1 MIPLIIS
8 ILCSSLLFVLFKLF
22 PKYGINTFQAI
33 VFNYFTAF
41 ICGIALFGKEWNPKA
56 LETGNWPY
64 FIILSAILFISLF
77 IVMGISSQKNGV
89 ALTSIAGKMSM
100 GLSMLF
106 MIGLYNEPLSFMKIA
121 GILLAFL
128 GVFLVSFSKSSD
140 GKSSNS
146 IWLLIVLFVGSAI
159 LDVVLNYVQKYEF
172 EHIPASLFSA
182 FGFGLAGAIGV
193 SILLFQLVR
202 KSSTFEWKNVLA
214 GILLGIPNYFSIY
227 LLILSYTST
236 GWTDSTVLAI
246 MNVSTV
252 LISAVIG
259 FIAFRENVTIQK
271 IIGLLAAVSAILLLY
286 FANLNE

>member
-1 MIPLIIS
+1 MIPLIVS
-8 ILCSSLLFVLFKLF
+8 ILCSSLIFVIFKLF

-41 ICGIALFGKEWNPKA
+41 TCGILLFGKDWNPKA
-56 LETGNWPY
+56 LESGNWPY
-64 FIILSAILFISLF
+64 FVVLSAVLFISLF

-106 MIGLYNEPLSFMKIA
+106 MIGLYSEPLSFLKIS

-128 GVFLVSFSKSSD
+128 GVFLVSFAKSND

-159 LDVVLNYVQKYEF
+159 LDVVLNYVQKFEF
-172 EHIPASLFSA
+172 QHIPASLFSA
-182 FGFGLAGAIGV
+182 FGFGLAGAIGFT
-193 SILLFQLVR
+193 ILVIQLLG
-202 KSSTFEWKNVLA
+202 KSTKFELKNILA
-214 GILLGIPNYFSIY
+214 GIILGIPNYFSIY
-227 LLILSYTST
+227 LLILSYKST

-259 FIAFRENVTIQK
+259 FIAFRENVTVRK
-271 IIGLLAAVSAILLLY
+271 IIGLLAAVSAIILLY
-286 FANLNE
+286 FANLN

>member
-8 ILCSSLLFVLFKLF
+8 ILCSSVIFVIFKLF
-22 PKYGINTFQAI
+22 PKYGINTFHAI

-41 ICGIALFGKEWNPKA
+41 TCGILLFGKDWNPKA
-56 LETGNWPY
+56 IETGNWPY
-64 FIILSAILFISLF
+64 FAVLSAILFISLF
-77 IVMGISSQKNGV
+77 IVMGISSQRNGV

-106 MIGLYNEPLSFMKIA
+106 MIGLYSEPLSFLKII

-128 GVFLVSFSKSSD
+128 GVFLVSFAKSTD
-140 GKSSNS
+140 EKSSNS
-146 IWLLIVLFVGSAI
+146 SWLLVLLFVGSAI

-182 FGFGLAGAIGV
+182 FGFGLAGIIGL
-193 SILLFQLVR
+193 SILIVQIAR
-202 KSSTFEWKNVLA
+202 KKATFELKNIFA
-214 GILLGIPNYFSIY
+214 GIVLGIPNYFSIY
-227 LLILSYTST
+227 LLILSYKST

-259 FIAFRENVTIQK
+259 FIAFRENVTFQK
-271 IIGLLAAVSAILLLY
+271 IIGLLAAVSAIILLY
-286 FANLNE
+286 FANLN

>member
-1 MIPLIIS
+1 M
-8 ILCSSLLFVLFKLF
+8 
-22 PKYGINTFQAI
+22 
-33 VFNYFTAF
+33 
-41 ICGIALFGKEWNPKA
+41 FGKDWNPKA

-64 FIILSAILFISLF
+64 FAVLSAILFISLF
-77 IVMGISSQKNGV
+77 IVMGISSQRNGV

-106 MIGLYNEPLSFMKIA
+106 MIGLYSEPLSFLKII

-128 GVFLVSFSKSSD
+128 GVFLVSFAKSTD
-140 GKSSNS
+140 EKSSNS
-146 IWLLIVLFVGSAI
+146 IWLLVLLFVGSAI

-182 FGFGLAGAIGV
+182 FGFGLAGIIGL
-193 SILLFQLVR
+193 SILIVQIAR
-202 KSSTFEWKNVLA
+202 KKATFELKNIFA
-214 GILLGIPNYFSIY
+214 GIVLGIPNYFSIY
-227 LLILSYTST
+227 LLILSYKST

-259 FIAFRENVTIQK
+259 FIAFRENVTFQK
-271 IIGLLAAVSAILLLY
+271 IIGLLAAVSAIILLY
-286 FANLNE
+286 FANLN

>member
-1 MIPLIIS
+1 MIPLIVS
-8 ILCSSLLFVLFKLF
+8 ILCSSLIFVIFKLF

-41 ICGIALFGKEWNPKA
+41 TCGILLFGKDWNPKA
-56 LETGNWPY
+56 LESGNWPY
-64 FIILSAILFISLF
+64 FVVLSAVLFISLF

-106 MIGLYNEPLSFMKIA
+106 MIGLYSEPLSFLKVA

-128 GVFLVSFSKSSD
+128 GVFLVSFAKSND

-146 IWLLIVLFVGSAI
+146 IWLLILLFVGSSI
-159 LDVVLNYVQKYEF
+159 LDVVLNYVQKFEF
-172 EHIPASLFSA
+172 QHIPASLFSA
-182 FGFGLAGAIGV
+182 FGFGLAGAIGFT
-193 SILLFQLVR
+193 ILVIQLLR
-202 KSSTFEWKNVLA
+202 KSAKFELKNILA
-214 GILLGIPNYFSIY
+214 GIILGIPNYFSIY
-227 LLILSYTST
+227 LLILSYKST

-259 FIAFRENVTIQK
+259 FIAFRENVTVRK
-271 IIGLLAAVSAILLLY
+271 IIGLLAAVSAIILLY
-286 FANLNE
+286 FANLN

>member
-1 MIPLIIS
+1 MIPLIVS
-8 ILCSSLLFVLFKLF
+8 ILCSSLIFVIFKLF

-41 ICGIALFGKEWNPKA
+41 TCGILLFGKDWNPKA
-56 LETGNWPY
+56 LESGNWPY
-64 FIILSAILFISLF
+64 FVVLSAVLFISLF

-106 MIGLYNEPLSFMKIA
+106 MIGLYSEPLSFLKIS

-128 GVFLVSFSKSSD
+128 GVFLVSFAKSND

-159 LDVVLNYVQKYEF
+159 LDVVLNYVQKFEF
-172 EHIPASLFSA
+172 QHIPASLFSA
-182 FGFGLAGAIGV
+182 FGFGLAGAIGFT
-193 SILLFQLVR
+193 ILVIQLLR
-202 KSSTFEWKNVLA
+202 KSTKFELKNILA
-214 GILLGIPNYFSIY
+214 GIILGIPNYFSIY
-227 LLILSYTST
+227 LLILSYKST

-259 FIAFRENVTIQK
+259 FIAFRENVTIRK
-271 IIGLLAAVSAILLLY
+271 IIGLLAAVSAIILLY
-286 FANLNE
+286 FANLN

>member
-1 MIPLIIS
+1 MIPLIVS
-8 ILCSSLLFVLFKLF
+8 ILCSSLIFVIFKLF

-41 ICGIALFGKEWNPKA
+41 TCGILLFGKDWNPKA
-56 LETGNWPY
+56 LESGNWPY
-64 FIILSAILFISLF
+64 FVVLSAVLFISLF

-106 MIGLYNEPLSFMKIA
+106 MIGLYSEPLSFLKVA

-128 GVFLVSFSKSSD
+128 GVFLVSFAKSND

-159 LDVVLNYVQKYEF
+159 LDVVLNYVQKFEF
-172 EHIPASLFSA
+172 KHIPASLFSA
-182 FGFGLAGAIGV
+182 FGFGLAGAIGFT
-193 SILLFQLVR
+193 ILVIQLLR
-202 KSSTFEWKNVLA
+202 KSAKFELKNILA
-214 GILLGIPNYFSIY
+214 GIMLGIPNYFSIY
-227 LLILSYTST
+227 LLILSYKST

-259 FIAFRENVTIQK
+259 FIAFRENVTVQK
-271 IIGLLAAVSAILLLY
+271 IIGLLAAVSAIILLY
-286 FANLNE
+286 FANLN

>member
-1 MIPLIIS
+1 MIPLIVS
-8 ILCSSLLFVLFKLF
+8 ILCSSLIFVIFKLF

-41 ICGIALFGKEWNPKA
+41 TCGILLFGKDWNPKA
-56 LETGNWPY
+56 LESGNWPY
-64 FIILSAILFISLF
+64 FVVLSAVLFISLF

-106 MIGLYNEPLSFMKIA
+106 MIGLYSEPLSFLKIS

-128 GVFLVSFSKSSD
+128 GVFLVSFAKSND

-159 LDVVLNYVQKYEF
+159 LDVVLNYVQKFEF
-172 EHIPASLFSA
+172 QHIPASLFSA
-182 FGFGLAGAIGV
+182 FGFGLAGAIGFT
-193 SILLFQLVR
+193 ILVIQLLR
-202 KSSTFEWKNVLA
+202 KSTKFELKNILA
-214 GILLGIPNYFSIY
+214 GIILGIPNYFSIY
-227 LLILSYTST
+227 LLILSYKST

-259 FIAFRENVTIQK
+259 FIAFRENVTVRK
-271 IIGLLAAVSAILLLY
+271 IIGLLAAVSAIILLY
-286 FANLNE
+286 FANLN

>member
-1 MIPLIIS
+1 MIPLIVS
-8 ILCSSLLFVLFKLF
+8 ILCSSLIFVIFKLF
-22 PKYGINTFQAI
+22 PQYGINTFQAI

-41 ICGIALFGKEWNPKA
+41 TCGILLFGKDWNPKA
-56 LETGNWPY
+56 LESGNWPY
-64 FIILSAILFISLF
+64 FVVLSAVLFISLF

-106 MIGLYNEPLSFMKIA
+106 MIGLYSEPLSFLKVA

-128 GVFLVSFSKSSD
+128 GVFLVSFAKSND

-146 IWLLIVLFVGSAI
+146 IWLLILLFVGSAI

-182 FGFGLAGAIGV
+182 FGFGLAGAIGFI
-193 SILLFQLVR
+193 ILLFQIAR
-202 KSSTFEWKNVLA
+202 KSSKFEWKNVLA

-227 LLILSYTST
+227 LLILSYKST

-259 FIAFRENVTIQK
+259 FIAFRENVTVQK
-271 IIGLLAAVSAILLLY
+271 IIGLLAAVSAIILLY
-286 FANLNE
+286 FANLN

>member
-8 ILCSSLLFVLFKLF
+8 ILCSSLIFVIFKLF
-22 PKYGINTFQAI
+22 PKYGINTFHAI

-41 ICGIALFGKEWNPKA
+41 TCGILLFGKDWNPKA
-56 LETGNWPY
+56 LEAGNWPY
-64 FIILSAILFISLF
+64 FVILSAVLFISLF

-106 MIGLYNEPLSFMKIA
+106 MIGLYSEALSFLKVT

-128 GVFLVSFSKSSD
+128 GVFLVSFSKSTD

-146 IWLLIVLFVGSAI
+146 IWLLILLFVGSAI
-159 LDVVLNYVQKYEF
+159 LDVVLNYVQKFEF
-172 EHIPASLFSA
+172 QHIPASLFSA
-182 FGFGLAGAIGV
+182 FGFGLAGTIGFT
-193 SILLFQLVR
+193 ILIIQLIR
-202 KSSTFEWKNVLA
+202 KSAKFELKNILA
-214 GILLGIPNYFSIY
+214 GVILGIPNYFSIY
-227 LLILSYTST
+227 LLILSYKST

-252 LISAVIG
+252 LFSAVIG
-259 FIAFRENVTIQK
+259 FIAFRENVTFQK
-271 IIGLLAAVSAILLLY
+271 IIGLLAAVSAIILLY
-286 FANLNE
+286 FANLN

>member
-8 ILCSSLLFVLFKLF
+8 ILCSSVIFVIFKLF
-22 PKYGINTFQAI
+22 PKYGINTFHAI

-41 ICGIALFGKEWNPKA
+41 TCGILLFGKDWNPKA

-64 FIILSAILFISLF
+64 FAVLSAILFISLF
-77 IVMGISSQKNGV
+77 IVMGISSQRNGV

-106 MIGLYNEPLSFMKIA
+106 MIGLYSEPLSFLKII

-128 GVFLVSFSKSSD
+128 GVFLVSFAKSTD
-140 GKSSNS
+140 EKSSNS
-146 IWLLIVLFVGSAI
+146 IWLFVLLFVGSAI

-182 FGFGLAGAIGV
+182 FGFGLAGIIGL
-193 SILLFQLVR
+193 SILIVQIAR
-202 KSSTFEWKNVLA
+202 KKATFELKNIFA
-214 GILLGIPNYFSIY
+214 GIVLGIPNYFSIY
-227 LLILSYTST
+227 LLILSYKST

-259 FIAFRENVTIQK
+259 FIAFRENVTFQK
-271 IIGLLAAVSAILLLY
+271 IIGLLAAVSAIILLY
-286 FANLNE
+286 FANLN

>member
-1 MIPLIIS
+1 MIPLIVS
-8 ILCSSLLFVLFKLF
+8 ILCSSIIFVIFKLF

-41 ICGIALFGKEWNPKA
+41 TCGIFLFGKDWNPKA
-56 LETGNWPY
+56 LESGNWPY
-64 FIILSAILFISLF
+64 FVILSAVLFISLF

-89 ALTSIAGKMSM
+89 ALTSIAGKMSL

-106 MIGLYNEPLSFMKIA
+106 MIGLYSEPLSFMKIA

-172 EHIPASLFSA
+172 QHIPASLFSA
-182 FGFGLAGAIGV
+182 FGFGLAGSIGFI
-193 SILLFQLVR
+193 ILIIQLLR
-202 KSSTFEWKNVLA
+202 KSAKFELKNILA
-214 GILLGIPNYFSIY
+214 GIVLGIPNYFSIY
-227 LLILSYTST
+227 LLILSYKST

-259 FIAFRENVTIQK
+259 FIAFRENITIQK
-271 IIGLLAAVSAILLLY
+271 IIGLLAAVSAIILLY
-286 FANLNE
+286 FANLN

>member
-8 ILCSSLLFVLFKLF
+8 ILCSSVIFVIFKLF
-22 PKYGINTFQAI
+22 PKYGINTFHAI

-41 ICGIALFGKEWNPKA
+41 TCGILLFGKDWNPKA

-64 FIILSAILFISLF
+64 FAVLSAILFISLF
-77 IVMGISSQKNGV
+77 IVMGISSQRNGV

-106 MIGLYNEPLSFMKIA
+106 MIGLYSESLSFLKII

-128 GVFLVSFSKSSD
+128 GVFLVSFAKSTD
-140 GKSSNS
+140 EKSSNS
-146 IWLLIVLFVGSAI
+146 IWLLVLLFVGSAI

-182 FGFGLAGAIGV
+182 FGFGLAGIIGLG
-193 SILLFQLVR
+193 ILIVQIAR
-202 KSSTFEWKNVLA
+202 KKATFKLKNIFA

-227 LLILSYTST
+227 LLILSYKST

-259 FIAFRENVTIQK
+259 FIAFRENVTFQK
-271 IIGLLAAVSAILLLY
+271 IIGLLAAVSAIILLY
-286 FANLNE
+286 FANLN

>member
-1 MIPLIIS
+1 MIPLIVS
-8 ILCSSLLFVLFKLF
+8 ILCSSIIFVIFKLF

-41 ICGIALFGKEWNPKA
+41 TCGILLFGKDWNPKA

-64 FIILSAILFISLF
+64 FVILSAVLFISLF

-106 MIGLYNEPLSFMKIA
+106 MIGLYSEPLSFMKIA

-182 FGFGLAGAIGV
+182 FGFGLAGAIGFI
-193 SILLFQLVR
+193 ILLFQIAR
-202 KSSTFEWKNVLA
+202 KSSKFEWKNVLA

-227 LLILSYTST
+227 LLILSYTTT

-252 LISAVIG
+252 LISALIG
-259 FIAFRENVTIQK
+259 FIAFRENVTLQK
-271 IIGLLAAVSAILLLY
+271 IIGLLAAVSAIILLY
-286 FANLNE
+286 FANLN

>member
-8 ILCSSLLFVLFKLF
+8 ILCSSVIFVIFKLF
-22 PKYGINTFQAI
+22 PKYGINTFHAI

-41 ICGIALFGKEWNPKA
+41 TCGILLFGKDWNPKA

-64 FIILSAILFISLF
+64 FAVLSAILFISLF
-77 IVMGISSQKNGV
+77 IVMGISSQRNGV

-106 MIGLYNEPLSFMKIA
+106 MIGLYSEPLSFLKII

-128 GVFLVSFSKSSD
+128 GVFLVSFAKSTD
-140 GKSSNS
+140 EKSSNS
-146 IWLLIVLFVGSAI
+146 IWLLVLLFVGSAI

-182 FGFGLAGAIGV
+182 FGFGLAGIIGL
-193 SILLFQLVR
+193 SILIVQIAR
-202 KSSTFEWKNVLA
+202 EKATFELKNIFA
-214 GILLGIPNYFSIY
+214 GIVLGIPNYFSIY
-227 LLILSYTST
+227 LLILSYKST

-259 FIAFRENVTIQK
+259 FIAFRENVTFQK
-271 IIGLLAAVSAILLLY
+271 IIGLLAAVSAIILLY
-286 FANLNE
+286 FANLN

>member
-1 MIPLIIS
+1 MIPLIVS
-8 ILCSSLLFVLFKLF
+8 ILCSSLIFVIFKLF

-41 ICGIALFGKEWNPKA
+41 TCGILLFGKDWNPKA

-64 FIILSAILFISLF
+64 FVILSAILFISLF

-106 MIGLYNEPLSFMKIA
+106 MIGLYNEPLSLMKIG

-128 GVFLVSFSKSSD
+128 GVFLVSFAKSND
-140 GKSSNS
+140 GKKSNS
-146 IWLLIVLFVGSAI
+146 IWLLILLFVGSAI
-159 LDVVLNYVQKYEF
+159 LDVVLNYVQKFEF
-172 EHIPASLFSA
+172 RYIPASLFSA
-182 FGFGLAGAIGV
+182 FGFGLAGLIGLV
-193 SILLFQLVR
+193 ILGAQILR
-202 KSSTFEWKNVLA
+202 KSARFEFRNVFA

-227 LLILSYTST
+227 LLILSYKST

-259 FIAFRENVTIQK
+259 FIAFRENVTVQK

-286 FANLNE
+286 FANLN

>member
-8 ILCSSLLFVLFKLF
+8 ILCSSVIFVIFKLF
-22 PKYGINTFQAI
+22 PKYGINTFHAI

-41 ICGIALFGKEWNPKA
+41 TCGILLFGKDWNPKA

-64 FIILSAILFISLF
+64 FAVLSAILFISLF
-77 IVMGISSQKNGV
+77 IVMGISSQRNGV

-106 MIGLYNEPLSFMKIA
+106 MIGLYGEPLSFLKII

-128 GVFLVSFSKSSD
+128 GVFLVSFAKSTD
-140 GKSSNS
+140 EKSSNS
-146 IWLLIVLFVGSAI
+146 IWLLVLLFVGSAI

-182 FGFGLAGAIGV
+182 FGFGLAGIIGL
-193 SILLFQLVR
+193 SILIVQIAR
-202 KSSTFEWKNVLA
+202 KKATFELKNIFA
-214 GILLGIPNYFSIY
+214 GIVLGIPNYFSIY
-227 LLILSYTST
+227 LLILSYKST

-259 FIAFRENVTIQK
+259 FIAFRENVTFQK
-271 IIGLLAAVSAILLLY
+271 IIGLLAAVSAIILLY
-286 FANLNE
+286 FANLN